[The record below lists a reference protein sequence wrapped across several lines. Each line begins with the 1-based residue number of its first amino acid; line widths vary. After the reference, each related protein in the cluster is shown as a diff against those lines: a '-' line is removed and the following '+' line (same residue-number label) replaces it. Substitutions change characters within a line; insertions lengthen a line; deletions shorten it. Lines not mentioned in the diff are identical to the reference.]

1 MSHYVC
7 AISNNVFHFYKNYAS
22 HFETEKAVK
31 LLVKISAWFSVYFG
45 KSTIFV
51 KSSGHTAW
59 YIPYFSIQNG
69 FIGELLCPSFTL
81 YMYKHSRVGLGNFT
95 VSNLNKVNQKLR
107 LIHRRFYI
115 LIHNGFQ
122 NIFILT
128 TRTDI
133 AQNEHS
139 NKSKVIYTST
149 KNR

>member
-1 MSHYVC
+1 
-7 AISNNVFHFYKNYAS
+7 
-22 HFETEKAVK
+22 
-31 LLVKISAWFSVYFG
+31 
-45 KSTIFV
+45 
-51 KSSGHTAW
+51 
-59 YIPYFSIQNG
+59 
-69 FIGELLCPSFTL
+69 
-81 YMYKHSRVGLGNFT
+81 MYKHSRVGLGNFT